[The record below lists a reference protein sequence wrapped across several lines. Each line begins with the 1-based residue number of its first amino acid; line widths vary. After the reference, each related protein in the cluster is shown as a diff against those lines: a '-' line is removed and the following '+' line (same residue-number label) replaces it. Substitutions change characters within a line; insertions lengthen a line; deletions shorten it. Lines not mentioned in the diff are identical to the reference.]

1 VSTAGKIY
9 KEPNARYTLNLH
21 CDELSEIIQDSFVK
35 ILNKAGGAGFQV
47 TAYAQTIQDMEVA
60 LGSRA
65 KAEVSEGNFNT
76 LIMLRVK
83 NEETANL
90 LVKVLP
96 QVGVVGHTQV
106 SMVNDTP
113 HGDDGVYFNTT
124 NEDRVQTSSVP
135 MIGIDDIVS
144 LPKGQAFMIVN
155 GGEVYKIRI
164 PLPLSCKKQAKTPMP
179 VFST

>member
-1 VSTAGKIY
+1 
-9 KEPNARYTLNLH
+9 
-21 CDELSEIIQDSFVK
+21 
-35 ILNKAGGAGFQV
+35 
-47 TAYAQTIQDMEVA
+47 MA

-65 KAEVSEGNFNT
+65 KADVSEGNFNT

-135 MIGIDDIVS
+135 MIGVDDIVS
-144 LPKGQAFMIVN
+144 LPKGQAFLLS
-155 GGEVYKIRI
+155 GGGTFYKLR
-164 PLPLSCKKQAKTPMP
+164 LPLFKAK
-179 VFST
+179 